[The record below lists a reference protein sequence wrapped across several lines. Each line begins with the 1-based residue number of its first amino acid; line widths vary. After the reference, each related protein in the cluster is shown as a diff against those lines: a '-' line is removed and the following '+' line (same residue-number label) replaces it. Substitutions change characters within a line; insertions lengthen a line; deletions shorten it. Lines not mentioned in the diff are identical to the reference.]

1 MTATLIDPQRLDPP
15 RDCGG
20 QPKKLTR
27 VLHLING
34 EHYAGAEKVQDLL
47 AASLADYGYEAA
59 FGCVK
64 PDQFAKSRKS
74 DVPLY
79 DFPMRSRIDLHLARQ
94 IARLIEE
101 ENFELL
107 HTHTPRTALVG
118 HVAAKKAGVPLVHHV
133 HGQTASEMK
142 WLAGWKNAVSERL
155 SLRNAKR
162 LIAVSDSLQR
172 YLLGQGFSE
181 ERISVVYNGVPAPA
195 ALPDREPPCGE
206 WRIGT
211 VALFRPRKGLETLL
225 QAIAQLRGRG
235 VNARLRAI
243 GRFETEAYEAEVRL
257 AAERLGIQ
265 SYVDWV
271 GFSSDVYA
279 EIAKTDL
286 VVLPSLLAEG
296 LPMVLIEAM
305 AMGIPTIGTRVDGI
319 VDVIDHERNGLL
331 AEPGNADSLAEQL
344 ARVIDGD
351 IDWNDLRAQSLV
363 DHENKFSAS
372 SMAAGVA
379 DIYREV
385 LDTRTTGGRR
395 THVPVTHAANQKV
408 RLFGIDIDALRMP
421 EAVACVRSWIDRND
435 GTCRYVV
442 TPNVQHAVMFQQNQE
457 LQSAYHD
464 AGLVL
469 ADGMP
474 IVLASRLLG
483 RGLPERV
490 TGSDLV
496 PAMFAAANAENGF
509 RVFLL
514 GAAPGVADRAAA
526 NIQRQWPNIA
536 VVGTYSPPLGFER
549 DEAENRHI
557 IEMVNAAAPDVLIVG
572 LGAPKQ
578 ELWTHRHFQQLDA
591 SVALCVGATIDFLA
605 GEKRRAPQW
614 MQKLGLEWLFRCLS
628 EPRRLARRYARDAWL
643 FPQLVWSE
651 WRGRATNA

>member
-1 MTATLIDPQRLDPP
+1 MTATLLEPQPLDAP
-15 RDCGG
+15 REHRG

-34 EHYAGAEKVQDLL
+34 EFYAGAEKVQDLL
-47 AASLADYGYEAA
+47 ATSLADYGYEAA

-64 PDQFAKSRKS
+64 PGQFAKSRQS
-74 DVPLY
+74 DVSLY
-79 DFPMRSRIDLHLARQ
+79 DLPMRSRVDLRLARQ

-118 HVAAKKAGVPLVHHV
+118 HIATKRAGVPLVHHV

-142 WLAGWKNAVSERL
+142 WLAGWKNALSERV
-155 SLRNAKR
+155 SLRNAAR
-162 LIAVSDSLQR
+162 LIAVSDSLRR
-172 YLLGQGFSE
+172 YLLGQGFAA

-195 ALPDREPPCGE
+195 ALPNRSPPCGQ
-206 WRIGT
+206 WTIGT

-225 QAIAQLRGRG
+225 QAIAELRGNG
-235 VNARLRAI
+235 VNVRLRAI
-243 GRFETEAYEAEVRL
+243 GRFETAAYEVDVRR
-257 AAERLGIQ
+257 AAERLGLQ
-265 SYVDWV
+265 SHVDWV
-271 GFSSDVYA
+271 GFTSDVYG
-279 EIAKTDL
+279 ELAKTDL
-286 VVLPSLLAEG
+286 AVLPSLLAEG

-305 AMGIPTIGTRVDGI
+305 AMGVPPIGTRVDGI
-319 VDVIDHERNGLL
+319 ADVIEHERNGLL
-331 AEPGNADSLAEQL
+331 AEPGDARSLAEQL
-344 ARVIDGD
+344 ARVISGQ
-351 IDWNDLRAQSLV
+351 IDWHDLRAQAMA

-385 LDTRTTGGRR
+385 LDARGTRETRTQS
-395 THVPVTHAANQKV
+395 PVSYSTKKV

-421 EAVACVRSWIDRND
+421 EAVACVRNWLDCRD
-435 GTCRYVV
+435 GICCYVV
-442 TPNVQHAVMFQQNQE
+442 TPNVQHAVLFQKNKE
-457 LQSAYHD
+457 LQSAYRD

-483 RGLPERV
+483 RRLPERV

-496 PAMFAAANAENGF
+496 PALFATANAEREL

-526 NIQRQWPNIA
+526 IVEQKWPHVT

-549 DEAENRHI
+549 DADENGRI
-557 IEMVNAAAPDVLIVG
+557 IELVNAAAPDVLIVG

-578 ELWTHRHFQQLDA
+578 ELWTHRHFRQINA
-591 SVALCVGATIDFLA
+591 SAALCVGAAIDFLA
-605 GEKRRAPQW
+605 GEKRRAPRW

-628 EPRRLARRYARDAWL
+628 EPRRLARRYARDTWH
-643 FPQLVWSE
+643 FPQLVWNE
-651 WRGRATNA
+651 WRGAKTN